1 MYLPPCG
8 PDEERIGILIAIP
21 EPWMTELSEL
31 RVKFGDNQGAVT
43 PAHITI
49 LPPTTIKKSDRER
62 VRAHLQAIASQQTP
76 FRISLDGTG
85 SFRPVSP
92 VVFINVDKGHQE
104 LIDLEDEVRSGV
116 LDTPARFPYHPH
128 VTIAQQVSEPKLDAA
143 EHTCANFEAQWLVKG
158 FRLDHVSSDG
168 SYQSQALFNFNSP
181 V

>member
-8 PDEERIGILIAIP
+8 PDEERIGVLVSIP

-31 RVKFGDNQGAVT
+31 RVQFGDTQGAVT
-43 PAHITI
+43 PAHVTI
-49 LPPTTIKKSDRER
+49 LPPTTIKKADRER
-62 VRAHLQAIASQQTP
+62 VRAHLQAVASQQTP

-92 VVFINVDKGHQE
+92 VVFLNIDKGFQQ
-104 LIDLEDEVRSGV
+104 LIDLEDEVRSGI
-116 LDTPARFPYHPH
+116 LDTPRRFPFHPH
-128 VTIAQQVSEPKLDAA
+128 VTIAQQVDEQRLDESEESCATFQA
-143 EHTCANFEAQWLVKG
+143 EWLVKG

-181 V
+181 A